1 MEIMCD
7 IFGRCDA
14 FTLGRRS
21 TFLGATFQVG
31 SFRLGFQA
39 KVLDDARLNHVCMK
53 CQEDEL

>member
-1 MEIMCD
+1 MEIICD
-7 IFGRCDA
+7 IFGWGGA
-14 FTLGRRS
+14 WRRS